1 MMKISRDAHPLF
13 DKISDTRKVLLLF
26 WLFFI
31 GNSVMP
37 ILWTLVAKN
46 TIIII
51 SDPALKNV
59 ENFTPT
65 YSIFLLFFRRK
76 CWQDFVTPFSTF
88 ANIKGSLL
96 TNSTTLDRLRYRGP
110 EQRTDGVKI
119 FIARFL
125 ANCFF
130 EHHQQKVFLKGPS
143 SSPDLHPERSP

>member
-1 MMKISRDAHPLF
+1 MKISRDAHPLF
-13 DKISDTRKVLLLF
+13 DKISDTRKSSSSFLAVFYRKFCHADL
-26 WLFFI
+26 
-31 GNSVMP
+31 MD
-37 ILWTLVAKN
+37 TLVAKN

>member
-1 MMKISRDAHPLF
+1 MKISRDAHPLF

>member
-1 MMKISRDAHPLF
+1 MRTHFWIKSQ
-13 DKISDTRKVLLLF
+13 TQEKVLLLF

-46 TIIII
+46 TMIII

-143 SSPDLHPERSP
+143 SSPDLHPERIP

>member
-1 MMKISRDAHPLF
+1 MRTHFLIKSQ
-13 DKISDTRKVLLLF
+13 TQEKVLLLF

-76 CWQDFVTPFSTF
+76 CWQDFVTPFSTL

>member
-1 MMKISRDAHPLF
+1 MRTHFLIKSQ
-13 DKISDTRKVLLLF
+13 TQEKVLLLF

-46 TIIII
+46 TMIII

>member
-1 MMKISRDAHPLF
+1 MRTHFLIKSQ
-13 DKISDTRKVLLLF
+13 TQEKVLLLF